1 MAPDRISILSHVL
14 YKIQINRITI
24 QQIAQPVQAIQINHL
39 RAAAILL
46 EQLHGA
52 VIQRDHHHAAAP
64 TALLRV
70 IQEVRAHQL
79 QALTL
84 TQVAVAA
91 AVTVAVALVAQEV
104 VVQVAVHQVAAHQV
118 AAQAAV
124 HQVAAEDNRL
134 NE

>member
-14 YKIQINRITI
+14 HKIQINRITI

-70 IQEVRAHQL
+70 IQEVRARQL

-84 TQVAVAA
+84 PQVVAVAA
-91 AVTVAVALVAQEV
+91 AIVAVALVAQEV
-104 VVQVAVHQVAAHQV
+104 VVQVAVHQVAAQV
-118 AAQAAV
+118 AV

>member
-1 MAPDRISILSHVL
+1 MAPDRILILNHVL
-14 YKIQINRITI
+14 HKIQINRITI
-24 QQIAQPVQAIQINHL
+24 QQIAQHVQAIQINHL

-70 IQEVRAHQL
+70 IQEVRARQL

-84 TQVAVAA
+84 PQVVAVAA
-91 AVTVAVALVAQEV
+91 AIVAVVLVAQEV
-104 VVQVAVHQVAAHQV
+104 VVQVAVHQV

>member
-1 MAPDRISILSHVL
+1 MAPDRISILSHAL

-24 QQIAQPVQAIQINHL
+24 QQIAQHVQAIQINHL

-64 TALLRV
+64 TALLLV
-70 IQEVRAHQL
+70 IQEVRARQL

-84 TQVAVAA
+84 PQVVAVAA
-91 AVTVAVALVAQEV
+91 AIVAVALVAQEV
-104 VVQVAVHQVAAHQV
+104 VVQVAVHQVAAQV
-118 AAQAAV
+118 AV

>member
-1 MAPDRISILSHVL
+1 MAPDRISILSHAL

-24 QQIAQPVQAIQINHL
+24 QQIAQHVQAIQINHL

-84 TQVAVAA
+84 PQVAVA

-104 VVQVAVHQVAAHQV
+104 VVQVAVHQVAAQV
-118 AAQAAV
+118 AV

>member
-1 MAPDRISILSHVL
+1 MAPDRISILSHVH

-24 QQIAQPVQAIQINHL
+24 QQIAQHVQAIQINHL

-52 VIQRDHHHAAAP
+52 VIQRDHHHAVAP
-64 TALLRV
+64 TALLLV
-70 IQEVRAHQL
+70 IQEVRARQL

-84 TQVAVAA
+84 PQVVAVAA
-91 AVTVAVALVAQEV
+91 AIVAVVLVAQEV
-104 VVQVAVHQVAAHQV
+104 VVQVAVHQVAAQV
-118 AAQAAV
+118 AV

>member
-1 MAPDRISILSHVL
+1 MAPDRISILSHAL

-24 QQIAQPVQAIQINHL
+24 QQIAQHVQAIQINHL

-84 TQVAVAA
+84 PQVAVAA
-91 AVTVAVALVAQEV
+91 AIVAVALVAQEV
-104 VVQVAVHQVAAHQV
+104 VVQVAVHQVAAQV
-118 AAQAAV
+118 AV

>member
-24 QQIAQPVQAIQINHL
+24 QQIAQHVQAIQINHL
-39 RAAAILL
+39 RAAAIPL

-84 TQVAVAA
+84 PQVAVA

-104 VVQVAVHQVAAHQV
+104 VVQVAVHQVAAQV
-118 AAQAAV
+118 AV

>member
-84 TQVAVAA
+84 PQVAVAA
-91 AVTVAVALVAQEV
+91 AIVAVALVAQEV
-104 VVQVAVHQVAAHQV
+104 VVQVAAQV
-118 AAQAAV
+118 AV

>member
-1 MAPDRISILSHVL
+1 MAPDRISTLSHVH

-84 TQVAVAA
+84 PQVVAVAA
-91 AVTVAVALVAQEV
+91 AIVAVALVAQEV
-104 VVQVAVHQVAAHQV
+104 VVQVAVHQVAAQV
-118 AAQAAV
+118 AV

>member
-24 QQIAQPVQAIQINHL
+24 QQIAQHVQAIQINHL

-52 VIQRDHHHAAAP
+52 VIQRDHHHAVAP
-64 TALLRV
+64 TALLLV
-70 IQEVRAHQL
+70 IQEVRARQL

-84 TQVAVAA
+84 PQVVAVAA
-91 AVTVAVALVAQEV
+91 AIVAVALVAQEV
-104 VVQVAVHQVAAHQV
+104 VVQVAVHQVAAQV
-118 AAQAAV
+118 AV

>member
-24 QQIAQPVQAIQINHL
+24 QQIAQHVQAIQINHL

-70 IQEVRAHQL
+70 IQEVRARQL

-84 TQVAVAA
+84 PQVVAVAA
-91 AVTVAVALVAQEV
+91 AIVAVVLVAQEV
-104 VVQVAVHQVAAHQV
+104 VVQVAVHQVAAQV
-118 AAQAAV
+118 AV

>member
-52 VIQRDHHHAAAP
+52 VIQRDHHHAVAP
-64 TALLRV
+64 TALLLV
-70 IQEVRAHQL
+70 IQEVRARQL

-84 TQVAVAA
+84 PQVVAVAA
-91 AVTVAVALVAQEV
+91 AIVAVVLVAQEV
-104 VVQVAVHQVAAHQV
+104 VVQVAVHQVAAQV
-118 AAQAAV
+118 AV

>member
-1 MAPDRISILSHVL
+1 MALDRILILNHVH

-24 QQIAQPVQAIQINHL
+24 QQIVQAVQAIQINHL
-39 RAAAILL
+39 HAAAILL

-52 VIQRDHHHAAAP
+52 AIQRDHHHAAAP

-84 TQVAVAA
+84 PQVAA

-104 VVQVAVHQVAAHQV
+104 VVQVAVHQVAAQV
-118 AAQAAV
+118 AV

>member
-1 MAPDRISILSHVL
+1 MAPDRISTLSHVL

-24 QQIAQPVQAIQINHL
+24 QQIAQHVQAIQINHL

-84 TQVAVAA
+84 PQVAVA

-104 VVQVAVHQVAAHQV
+104 VVQVAVHQVAA
-118 AAQAAV
+118 QAAV

>member
-84 TQVAVAA
+84 PQVAVA

-104 VVQVAVHQVAAHQV
+104 VVQVAVHQVAAQV
-118 AAQAAV
+118 AV

>member
-1 MAPDRISILSHVL
+1 VLSTIVTIHQEPPVQVMAPDRISILSHVL

-84 TQVAVAA
+84 PQVAVAA
-91 AVTVAVALVAQEV
+91 A
-104 VVQVAVHQVAAHQV
+104 QV
-118 AAQAAV
+118 AV

>member
-1 MAPDRISILSHVL
+1 MAPDRISTLSHVL

-24 QQIAQPVQAIQINHL
+24 QQIAQHVQAIQINHL

-52 VIQRDHHHAAAP
+52 VIQRDHHHAVAP
-64 TALLRV
+64 TALLLV
-70 IQEVRAHQL
+70 IQEVRARQL

-84 TQVAVAA
+84 PQVVAVAA
-91 AVTVAVALVAQEV
+91 AIVAVVLVAQEV
-104 VVQVAVHQVAAHQV
+104 VVQVAVHQVAAQV
-118 AAQAAV
+118 AV

>member
-1 MAPDRISILSHVL
+1 MAPDRISILSHAL

-24 QQIAQPVQAIQINHL
+24 QQIAQHVQAIQINHL

-84 TQVAVAA
+84 PQVAVAAA

-104 VVQVAVHQVAAHQV
+104 VVQVAVHQVAA
-118 AAQAAV
+118 QAAV

>member
-24 QQIAQPVQAIQINHL
+24 QQIAQHVQAIQINHL

-84 TQVAVAA
+84 PQVAVA

-104 VVQVAVHQVAAHQV
+104 VVQVAVHQVAAQV
-118 AAQAAV
+118 AV

>member
-24 QQIAQPVQAIQINHL
+24 QQIAQHVQAIQINHL

-52 VIQRDHHHAAAP
+52 VIQRDHHHAVAP
-64 TALLRV
+64 TALLLV
-70 IQEVRAHQL
+70 IQEVRARQL

-84 TQVAVAA
+84 PQVVAVAA
-91 AVTVAVALVAQEV
+91 AIVAVVLVAQEV
-104 VVQVAVHQVAAHQV
+104 VVQVAVHQVAAQV
-118 AAQAAV
+118 AV

>member
-24 QQIAQPVQAIQINHL
+24 QQIAQHVQAIQINHL

-84 TQVAVAA
+84 PQVAVAA
-91 AVTVAVALVAQEV
+91 AIVAVALVAQEV
-104 VVQVAVHQVAAHQV
+104 VVQVAVHQVAAQV
-118 AAQAAV
+118 AV